1 MDYKD
6 KMRKMVR
13 YFLDQDTTDKLPLLV
28 EQPHNQKTPN
38 QNQMDFWSWAEKE
51 YGSAKGVIP
60 LLVSLVDSNL
70 ISGRISTSKVDN
82 HIWVDGVT
90 VYGVTFEG
98 YRFHIFG

>member
-6 KMRKMVR
+6 KMTKMVR
-13 YFLDQDTTDKLPLLV
+13 YFLDQGPKGKLPLLV
-28 EQPHNQKTPN
+28 EQPQDPKTPT
-38 QNQMDFWSWAEKE
+38 QDQMDFWSWAEQEFDSTKE
-51 YGSAKGVIP
+51 VIP

-70 ISGRISTSKVDN
+70 ISGRVSTSKVAN

-98 YRFHIFG
+98 YKFHIFG